1 MSRIHLESIEIFDEL
16 PGKCGCPTD
25 LLDEIESSLGG
36 LLPPLYRRLMLSDA
50 QRMANTLHLVHPSRL
65 TDERMVIDNLLADE
79 QEAYTFRLDQTQL
92 VVAHDETGFDFL
104 DVNCGD
110 STPVYRFDT
119 EDESEIVLPAIDS
132 GSFVEYISLR
142 IRRFLNLPYNQPP

>member
-1 MSRIHLESIEIFDEL
+1 MHCTRSRLARGLEVGNHSYRLGECCRYHACVLARSQMSRIHLESIEIFDEL

-65 TDERMVIDNLLADE
+65 TEERMVIDNLLADE
-79 QEAYTFRLDQTQL
+79 QETYTFRLDQTQL
-92 VVAHDETGFDFL
+92 VVAHG
-104 DVNCGD
+104 
-110 STPVYRFDT
+110 
-119 EDESEIVLPAIDS
+119 
-132 GSFVEYISLR
+132 
-142 IRRFLNLPYNQPP
+142 